1 MATTATTATSLGT
14 RKRPPDILSGTPRAH
29 AIDRWIY
36 VFTAASFVVITLTG
50 FIPDSLAKIAAV
62 EAGDRLPFPLV
73 LHMHAVLM
81 GSFLLLLLT
90 QTWLMAIGRS
100 ANHRR
105 LGLLAVVLAPA
116 LVVVGLILVPTIYHQ
131 VWNAMQ
137 SAPADAR
144 ATLETAVSNRENIM
158 LLQLRIGIL
167 FPLFL
172 AIGLLARDRDAG
184 LHKRMMILGTVM
196 AMPAAIDRI
205 TWLPAT
211 LPVSPISP
219 DLYTLLAV
227 SPMFL
232 WDVLRNRHV
241 HKAYWIWLGVNVPF
255 AVAVHALWNTPW
267 WHATARQLMGV

>member
-1 MATTATTATSLGT
+1 MATSLGT
-14 RKRPPDILSGTPRAH
+14 RKRSPDILSGTPRAH

-62 EAGDRLPFPLV
+62 EAGDRSPFPLV

-144 ATLETAVSNRENIM
+144 ATLETAVSNRDNIM

-172 AIGLLARDRDAG
+172 AIGLFARDRDAG

-219 DLYTLLAV
+219 DLYILLAV

-232 WDVLRNRHV
+232 WDVLRNRHI

-255 AVAVHALWNTPW
+255 AVAVHGLWNTPR